1 MDSSEQEVD
10 FLEGVCPLN
19 PDDLE
24 DCQACQMNSSQEYS
38 GLRTRRVVR

>member
-10 FLEGVCPLN
+10 FLAGVCPLN

-24 DCQACQMNSSQEYS
+24 DCQACQMFNQPD
-38 GLRTRRVVR
+38 LTWRKRRIVF